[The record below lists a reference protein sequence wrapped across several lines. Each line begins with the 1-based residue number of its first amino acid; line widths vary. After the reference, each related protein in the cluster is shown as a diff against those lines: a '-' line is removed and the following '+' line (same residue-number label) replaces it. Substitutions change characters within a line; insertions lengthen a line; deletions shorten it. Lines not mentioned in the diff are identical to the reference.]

1 MDYNATTSEEWNIAM
16 AEMKE
21 EGTFWGIKDQD
32 IVDQGIKI
40 MDDIDELLDQ
50 IDNIDNATK
59 EYLDDLDESGTYIS
73 DEEIKE
79 ISDENWEKRKEI
91 EAKIKALQKKHKDLW
106 DNAKSDQARQGTT
119 PVKAAEDS
127 KSEVMSR
134 SNFQGQ
140 YRQAQEGKLP
150 KGQIDAQL
158 KLYDAMMD
166 TYAKE
171 MGITIDEAYAEV
183 IDSVTADE
191 PLDGTARRSGV
202 RYQTIQG
209 YIQKMPNGK
218 YRIGIM
224 QPNVTTGLHEQA
236 HLGKSLME
244 IMANKSPAWASRLKA
259 AEEWCGVKDGKWTT
273 EAEDK

>member
-1 MDYNATTSEEWNIAM
+1 
-16 AEMKE
+16 
-21 EGTFWGIKDQD
+21 
-32 IVDQGIKI
+32 
-40 MDDIDELLDQ
+40 
-50 IDNIDNATK
+50 
-59 EYLDDLDESGTYIS
+59 
-73 DEEIKE
+73 
-79 ISDENWEKRKEI
+79 
-91 EAKIKALQKKHKDLW
+91 
-106 DNAKSDQARQGTT
+106 
-119 PVKAAEDS
+119 
-127 KSEVMSR
+127 
-134 SNFQGQ
+134 
-140 YRQAQEGKLP
+140 
-150 KGQIDAQL
+150 
-158 KLYDAMMD
+158 MMD

-191 PLDGTARRSGV
+191 PVDGTARRSGA

-259 AEEWCGVKDGKWTT
+259 AEEWCGVKDGNWTT
-273 EAEDK
+273 EEEKFANGYVKFLADGSAPNGKLKTIFAKIKEGGGSCRDCVKNLDVSNEMRGVYLSMLGISEGKRNLTSEQKVQSIKLKSAMKQDATSDPLKLETEIDSFADSNDLILEGKRTGNKTSFYLNRIDDGKTDDRDSSQQWASMRSMDIMPQTTKR